1 MSIVIEGG
9 ITIGGGISVGDTPV
23 VLVNFIACEDGN
35 SLLLTEAGD
44 NLITEN

>member
-1 MSIVIEGG
+1 MSIIIEGG
-9 ITIGGGISVGDTPV
+9 ITIESGITIADTPV
-23 VLVNFIACEDGN
+23 VVFIACEDGT

>member
-1 MSIVIEGG
+1 MSIIIEGG
-9 ITIGGGISVGDTPV
+9 ITIEGGISIADTPV
-23 VLVNFIACEDGN
+23 VVFIACEDGT